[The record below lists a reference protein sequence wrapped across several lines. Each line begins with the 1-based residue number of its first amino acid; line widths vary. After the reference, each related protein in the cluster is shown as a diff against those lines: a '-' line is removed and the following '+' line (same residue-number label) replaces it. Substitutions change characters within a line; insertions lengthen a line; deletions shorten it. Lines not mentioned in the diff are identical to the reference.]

1 MTMKQWRITDEWS
14 FDGLK
19 MADADRPEPG
29 PGEVLLKM
37 KALSLNYR
45 DYLMVGRGYG
55 RMSGE
60 LPLVPLSDGVGEVV
74 ALGQG
79 VEGGVKG
86 GIDGVALG
94 SRRLPCF
101 IQNWYDG
108 DLGPSGFDGALG
120 GPLDGTAREY
130 MCVPVASSV
139 AVPEH
144 FTDLE
149 AATLCCAA
157 ITAWNALAEMPGSAV
172 DGGTVVTLGTGGVS
186 LFALQLAKARGAR
199 VISTSSSGEK
209 LERLKELGADETINY
224 REVPEWGKAVL
235 ALTEG
240 IGADLVVEVG
250 GAGTIAQ
257 SMRATRADG
266 TMSLIGNVAGSIAE
280 VNLPL
285 VFMFRKRMIGIST
298 GSVADFTHMMADLDG
313 RPDFHPALDDHVHD
327 FDGLSDALRALP
339 KGEHFG
345 KVVVRVE

>member
-1 MTMKQWRITDEWS
+1 MKQWQITDEWS

-19 MADADRPEPG
+19 LVEVERPDPG

-37 KALSLNYR
+37 KAVSLNYR
-45 DYLMVGRGYG
+45 DYLMIGRGYG

-74 ALGQG
+74 ALGEG
-79 VEGGVKG
+79 VTGVP
-86 GIDGVALG
+86 LG

-101 IQNWYDG
+101 IQTWLGG

-130 MCVPVASSV
+130 MSVPVASSV
-139 AVPEH
+139 PVPAH
-144 FTDLE
+144 FSDIE

-157 ITAWNALAEMPGSAV
+157 ITAWNALAEMPVTAK

-199 VISTSSSGEK
+199 VISTSSSDEK
-209 LERLKELGADETINY
+209 LRRLKDLGADETINY

-235 ALTEG
+235 GLTDG
-240 IGADLVVEVG
+240 LGADLVVEVG
-250 GAGTIAQ
+250 GADTIAQ

-266 TMSLIGNVAGSIAE
+266 TMSLIGNVGGSIAE
-280 VNLPL
+280 INLPL

-298 GSVADFTHMMADLDG
+298 GSVADFADMMADLDG
-313 RPDFHPALDDHVHD
+313 REDFHPALDDHVYE
-327 FDGLSDALRALP
+327 FDGLSDALQALP
-339 KGEHFG
+339 KGQHFG
-345 KVVVRVE
+345 KIAVRV